1 MGRKPQTVGHIHPSK
16 AINTEI
22 GLQPLAHKISAELT
36 AKPGAVWQGRDCLLY
51 PVLSYYAPVR
61 RLLPNKACMRDE
73 HLLSAHMHSS
83 LRPQARVN
91 KRTWEMTCITSSSR
105 LVLILPRTKP
115 GFFSKIS
122 INSCCGMLKKKGNKK
137 KEIPG

>member
-1 MGRKPQTVGHIHPSK
+1 MGRNPQTVGHIHPSK
-16 AINTEI
+16 AINTGI
-22 GLQPLAHKISAELT
+22 GLQPLVHEISAELT

-61 RLLPNKACMRDE
+61 RLLPNKACVCDE
-73 HLLSAHMHSS
+73 QLLSAHMHSS

-105 LVLILPRTKP
+105 LVLILPRTWP
-115 GFFSKIS
+115 VVFF
-122 INSCCGMLKKKGNKK
+122 LKSAVTHAAECLRRKETK